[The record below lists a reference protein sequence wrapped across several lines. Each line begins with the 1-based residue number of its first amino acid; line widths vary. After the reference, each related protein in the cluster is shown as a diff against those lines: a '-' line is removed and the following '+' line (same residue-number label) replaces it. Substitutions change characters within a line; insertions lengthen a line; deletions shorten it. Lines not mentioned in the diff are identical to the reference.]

1 MNTGMEYE
9 DILMRNQELMIENS
23 NLKHQ
28 LNKIAQAPYC
38 AFVRNGW
45 IERMVFVQFGLTYEF
60 MQDCPDLMEEV
71 IAKEIRDAMTKA
83 TKPSNGWTMVEF
95 KQEDKQEADSNN
107 SKFKV
112 TDGE

>member
-1 MNTGMEYE
+1 
-9 DILMRNQELMIENS
+9 
-23 NLKHQ
+23 
-28 LNKIAQAPYC
+28 
-38 AFVRNGW
+38 
-45 IERMVFVQFGLTYEF
+45 MVFVQFGLTYEF

-107 SKFKV
+107 SKFKA